1 MTDSIAAN
9 EGRHKQICMHCDGT
23 NQITVTQMT
32 RSKEKGIPCLVPE
45 TPEDVPCLA
54 SGTPEEIWGNIEFL
68 LAQFIRCNAD
78 GQFDT
83 DNPLKTKCEGCAHD
97 RGEVFDQIRHYGEA
111 VSQQNKPEE
120 IWKKIE
126 FLLAVFIRCKADGPF
141 NRDNPTQT
149 KCEGCAYEREEIL
162 SHVWHWSQAILQQS

>member
-1 MTDSIAAN
+1 MAHNTGTN

-32 RSKEKGIPCLVPE
+32 RSKEKGIPCL
-45 TPEDVPCLA
+45 A

-68 LAQFIRCNAD
+68 LAQFIRCGAD
-78 GQFDT
+78 GKFDA
-83 DNPLKTKCEGCAHD
+83 DNPLETKCEGCAHD
-97 RGEVFDQIRHYGEA
+97 RGEVLDQIRHYGEA
-111 VSQQNKPEE
+111 VSRQNKPEE
-120 IWKKIE
+120 IWKKVE
-126 FLLAVFIRCKADGPF
+126 FLLAVFIRCKTDGPF